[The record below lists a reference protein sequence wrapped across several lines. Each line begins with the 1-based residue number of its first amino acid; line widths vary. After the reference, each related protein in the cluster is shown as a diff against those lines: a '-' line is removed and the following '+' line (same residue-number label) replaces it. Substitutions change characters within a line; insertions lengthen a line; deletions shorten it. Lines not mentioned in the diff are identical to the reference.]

1 MPGSIM
7 RRPPGSLPVPGH
19 SFRKQ
24 LLCRLLKLLLSLL
37 FSLEN
42 LLYRLILDWAICQ
55 QNSPGIKWL
64 SFYELK
70 LGATLFSEKTF
81 SFSWHNRA
89 DKEAKFV
96 NEIVVQQRLYEYAA
110 AWYENIFSRLLLQPG
125 YFFYDVLFNHVR
137 IIPRQFSIICRNDV
151 LGDAVHAVG
160 KISRP
165 RRPALRKNCIGH
177 LSD

>member
-24 LLCRLLKLLLSLL
+24 LLCRLLKLLLSFLL
-37 FSLEN
+37 SLEN
-42 LLYRLILDWAICQ
+42 LLYRLNLDWAICQ

-70 LGATLFSEKTF
+70 LGATFFFEKTF

-89 DKEAKFV
+89 DKEEKLV
-96 NEIVVQQRLYEYAA
+96 NEMVVEHRLYDYAA
-110 AWYENIFSRLLLQPG
+110 ACYE
-125 YFFYDVLFNHVR
+125 
-137 IIPRQFSIICRNDV
+137 
-151 LGDAVHAVG
+151 
-160 KISRP
+160 
-165 RRPALRKNCIGH
+165 
-177 LSD
+177 